1 MQRHNAYKNKYAY
14 SGQALILVVL
24 IMFLLL
30 GLSGVFV
37 AVISNSFTV
46 SVRASDRAR
55 LTTVVLNGFT
65 YATNNLL
72 SSSQGADWIPDL
84 GPDNA
89 NPGWIKDGNGFYKVD
104 ISYGSNT
111 SKGDSDLW
119 FESEND
125 KYVKID
131 VNARYVLDNEPNLQ
145 NVDEEEKLAYEK
157 AFRSGK
163 RYLHRRIVAF
173 MPIGLTDNI
182 MWITNKD
189 NSPEPTVLGST
200 LWLKD
205 INLIRNANGTGGE
218 LAGEPYE
225 DADPAN
231 PAAFYPRYTGSVRAN
246 SDLMPAN
253 IHLELLKSPLHNV
266 ARRDNIT
273 ISGKLLDNS
282 SYGFISKLFDEPKA
296 FISGMDFISSNALVI
311 DSIKNP
317 LLETM
322 QAPSIADDNFAR
334 YRYLTRDSGEW
345 PSDHTHSVNPA
356 HYGRGDGIY
365 INNPDHIQF
374 GGNLDKLHKD
384 FLNIGSNE
392 ADSCWINGNYDPFG
406 AKKAVEIIL
415 KEYFVVD
422 NEANPT
428 KAISTPKIQ
437 LRCDTPIFYDL
448 VRDELVETITID
460 YPKNGVIFA
469 EGNIVVRGN
478 LPASRNMDSNY
489 YNIAPATGEYLFG
502 GRVGGADYEKDASD
516 NYTNNLTSI
525 EYYRS
530 DLNRRYDL
538 TIVSGGTIY
547 VDGNLESPATR
558 KVSFKKK
565 SGDTEDTIK
574 SGDPYDSKLALL
586 AADDV
591 VLNPTNYITYSG
603 DTMDMTTIDGKGW
616 VIDNSSLPFEI
627 NFRLS
632 GSNAG
637 MVFWFKGAGDGSL
650 YDPAAYSIM
659 NMSVNGNPYIF
670 NDDVSLPEIEKA
682 SYYFGSELAKDSYF
696 NWLNP
701 LSVNWSQVMTPPSV
715 IWQNIIV
722 GGTPGDPGSFPA
734 INPSDLLDSGELNK
748 IRFTLGNGSTTGYYL
763 AVDDKIDAATPTNFD
778 IIVDALIYAERGS
791 WFIIPGAYFN
801 DDSDMNTVPE
811 DVLIAYRESP
821 DARIYINGAI
831 NVNRF
836 AGVEYESEWLKHWR
850 GKNSNYYGP
859 DGDLDP
865 VTSLDPYDGISS
877 WKLHAT
883 IDMAYAT
890 TGISYTYDPGII
902 RPVCYDVDGNGS
914 LVRYYPRL
922 PKLPVSP
929 SIIAYGMSV
938 N

>member
-1 MQRHNAYKNKYAY
+1 MQKHNAYKNKYAY

-72 SSSQGADWIPDL
+72 SSSRGADWSTDL
-84 GPDNA
+84 GPDKA

-104 ISYGSNT
+104 ISYGSNNI
-111 SKGDSDLW
+111 KGDSDTW
-119 FESEND
+119 FEAEND
-125 KYVKID
+125 RYIKID
-131 VNARYVLDNEPNLQ
+131 VDARYVLDNEPDLQ
-145 NVDEEEKLAYEK
+145 DIDEEEAQAYRK

-163 RYLHRRIVAF
+163 RYLHRHIVAF
-173 MPIGLTDNI
+173 MPIGLTDNV

-189 NSPEPTVLGST
+189 NSPEPAILGST
-200 LWLKD
+200 LGLKD
-205 INLIRNANGTGGE
+205 INLRSNTGTGE
-218 LAGEPYE
+218 EYV
-225 DADPAN
+225 DADPDN
-231 PAAFYPRYTGSVRAN
+231 PKPFYNKYTGSIRSNA
-246 SDLMPAN
+246 DLMPAN
-253 IHLELLKSPLHNV
+253 IHLELLKDPVNNV

-273 ISGKLLDNS
+273 IFGQLLDNS
-282 SYGFISKLFDEPKA
+282 SYGFMSKLFNAPTE
-296 FISGMDFISSNALVI
+296 FINGMDFIRSNALVV
-311 DSIKNP
+311 DSIKAP

-345 PSDHTHSVNPA
+345 PGNTYSVNPA
-356 HYGRGDGIY
+356 HYGRGDGTY

-374 GGNLDKLHKD
+374 GGDLTKLHND
-384 FLNIGSNE
+384 FLNLNSNE
-392 ADSCWINGNYDPFG
+392 DDSCWVNGNYDPFG
-406 AKKAVEIIL
+406 AKKAVEVIL
-415 KEYFVVD
+415 KEHFVVD
-422 NEANPT
+422 SGDPT
-428 KAISTPKIQ
+428 KIITTPKIQ
-437 LRCDTPIFYDL
+437 LRCDTPIFYDFD
-448 VRDELVETITID
+448 RDELVETITID
-460 YPKNGVIFA
+460 YPKNGVLFA

-478 LPASRNMDSNY
+478 LPASRNMDKNY
-489 YNIAPATGEYLFG
+489 YTVSDYAFG
-502 GRVGGADYEKDASD
+502 GRAGGAEYEKDATN
-516 NYTNNLTSI
+516 NYTDNLTSI

-547 VDGNLESPATR
+547 IDGNLESPSTR
-558 KVSFKKK
+558 GVSFKQKTA
-565 SGDTEDTIK
+565 DALDFIVQ

-632 GSNAG
+632 GSNAS
-637 MVFWFKGAGDGSL
+637 MVFWFKGAGDGSY

-659 NMSVNGNPYIF
+659 NMNVNGFPYIF
-670 NDDVSLPEIEKA
+670 DELALTEIDKS
-682 SYYFGSELAKDSYF
+682 SYYFGLDEAKTNYF
-696 NWLNP
+696 NWVNP
-701 LSVNWSQVMTPPSV
+701 ISWSQIMTPPSTV
-715 IWQNIIV
+715 WQDIII
-722 GGTPGDPGSFPA
+722 GGTGPNAFPS
-734 INPSDLLDSGELNK
+734 INDTHLLDSGELNK

-763 AVDDKIDAATPTNFD
+763 AVDDKVDAAIPTNFD

-801 DDSDMNTVPE
+801 DDADMNVAPE
-811 DVLIAYRESP
+811 DALIAYRESP

-836 AGVEYESEWLKHWR
+836 AGAEYESEWLKHWR

-859 DGDLDP
+859 DGLLDP
-865 VTSLDPYDGISS
+865 ATSLDPYDGVSD
-877 WKLHAT
+877 WKLR
-883 IDMAYAT
+883 AT
-890 TGISYTYDPGII
+890 TGIAYTYDPGII